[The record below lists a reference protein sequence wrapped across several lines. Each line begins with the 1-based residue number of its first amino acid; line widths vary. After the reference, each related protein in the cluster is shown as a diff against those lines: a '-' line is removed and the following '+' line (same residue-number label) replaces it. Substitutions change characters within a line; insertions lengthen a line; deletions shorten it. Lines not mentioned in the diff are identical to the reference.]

1 MVASTRELKCYFYQ
15 LNGAQQ
21 IKQHINHYFS
31 KITNQDIIATE
42 SISGFDYY
50 ITRDIIQ
57 QSNYVLFT
65 IAKVNTHEEIK
76 LDDIEKQRRE
86 LVDKED
92 TQGLAIDAQFLYD
105 FKSEILLQKRG
116 QGQINISDLQ
126 IFISQKVNI
135 NSELVRFDLIKDK
148 EGLEKLDR
156 LNQIHDFIFNVSV
169 PKQLNLFADDV
180 KDVNAGIELAKKLSG
195 DSIEIKIRG
204 ERLDKRG
211 IWDSVKSLMAYQDK
225 QDMKVRSMSIYGDSE
240 IIDLVKHKLVYYKK
254 IYIEELTTIDIYR
267 FLEEAYA
274 NKRDYLK
281 YYEESK

>member
-1 MVASTRELKCYFYQ
+1 MAVSYKELKCYFYQ
-15 LNGAQQ
+15 LNGSQQ
-21 IKQHINHYFS
+21 IKQYINNYFS
-31 KITNQDIIATE
+31 KITNRDTIATE

-50 ITRDIIQ
+50 ITHDIIRLED
-57 QSNYVLFT
+57 YVLFT

-76 LDDIEKQRRE
+76 LDDIEKQSRE

-105 FKSEILLQKRG
+105 FKSGILLQKRG
-116 QGQINISDLQ
+116 LGQINISDLQ
-126 IFISQKVNI
+126 IFISQKINT

-148 EGLEKLDR
+148 EGLRKLDR

-180 KDVNAGIELAKKLSG
+180 KNLNSGIELAKKLSG
-195 DSIEIKIRG
+195 DSIEIKVHG

-211 IWDSVKSLMAYQDK
+211 IIDSVQLLQAYQDK
-225 QDMKVRSMSIYGDSE
+225 QDMKVTSMSIYGDSE

-254 IYIEELTTIDIYR
+254 IYIEELTTVDIYR

-281 YYEESK
+281 YYEESR